1 MMMMMKPFAV
11 LQLLYW
17 ISSSSAIRYILL
29 YDECLR
35 QRRLGLYNSCQPSTA
50 CSVHYSTLAGA
61 FVSADTVRHRPTSR
75 PSRA

>member
-1 MMMMMKPFAV
+1 MMMMMKPCAV

-35 QRRLGLYNSCQPSTA
+35 QRRLGLYNPSTA

-61 FVSADTVRHRPTSR
+61 FLSADTVRHRPTSR